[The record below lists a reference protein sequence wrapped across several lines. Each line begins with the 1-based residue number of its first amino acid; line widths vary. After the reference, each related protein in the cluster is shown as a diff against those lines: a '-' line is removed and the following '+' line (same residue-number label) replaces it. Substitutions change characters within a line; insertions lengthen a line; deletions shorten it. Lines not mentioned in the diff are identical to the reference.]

1 MEPRPGSGRSFS
13 RCRMV
18 CSSAYAG
25 TASWLGTAARKAGT
39 NTTASSAPSS
49 HRRRRLACSL
59 ILGSPVLGARV
70 LVLQPVAVLDRRHP
84 RHAVAVEQR
93 LLRQV
98 VRLAVVLAV
107 PPQRVLLHLQAA
119 REQQAG
125 AGECEG
131 AGALHVGSFRG
142 SFWDALGTWFL
153 RGPSPV
159 LAMRPCLPASYAMFQ
174 PPISGP

>member
-1 MEPRPGSGRSFS
+1 
-13 RCRMV
+13 MV

-39 NTTASSAPSS
+39 NTTARSAASS

-59 ILGSPVLGARV
+59 IPGSPVLGARV

-131 AGALHVGSFRG
+131 ECEGGGALHVGSFRG

-159 LAMRPCLPASYAMFQ
+159 
-174 PPISGP
+174 